1 MEIFSKIVLRLISQ
15 KNSIL
20 DVWMGLKYASE
31 LWFLKKYLV
40 PVYSQM
46 DNIELYLNIA
56 LT

>member
-1 MEIFSKIVLRLISQ
+1 MLEFKP
-15 KNSIL
+15 
-20 DVWMGLKYASE
+20 LKYASE

-40 PVYSQM
+40 LVYSQM